1 MKNLQEEI
9 RKIVANVESS
19 LEQPNLPTNGALNNY
34 EKFLSNALDELR
46 SDRLKSLYERR
57 IEFSP
62 EKGGEYT
69 TEAGEFGKGI
79 RDRVFATQSL
89 IAAKRD
95 AINVSNVQN
104 NEVTRNVP
112 QKGFSN
118 VKKIDPPEFNG
129 DRKKYFAFKRQ
140 WKDLVSPDLVGKA
153 RTEIAYLNKM
163 TPERDILDNFNTME
177 EAWEYL
183 DTRYGNADKISQE
196 LIDEYL
202 KFQFKG
208 RNDHQKLVELNEKL
222 QALKVKLC
230 YMNMEHQLTGNDTI
244 INRTIAQIPGKFD
257 NEFVVQLGDNE
268 NKPGKTKWDLL
279 SDFLTKRAKYIET
292 YQPNMVEEKKV
303 DKKYC
308 IKCKSNSH
316 STQDCK
322 GKPKSEG
329 RGSVNNVKSGNPC
342 PHCKIVHHY
351 FDKNRVERPV
361 NMFRGCEAW
370 RDAGVDEKV
379 AMILNAGGCIWCTSW
394 EHVRDKCD
402 SKVKPCWK
410 KVGNNKECGAKHFP
424 HLHNS
429 KNPQINSVRSGNGNP
444 RNTVSPRTEPST
456 SDGCVPEDK
465 LVSSVASDNQP
476 VLLHMVPHT
485 FLNGS
490 KTVIFLD
497 DGSTVTIIT
506 HSLAKSLNLKG
517 VEVIQWLEVAG
528 KEYEKL
534 GTTAL

>member
-1 MKNLQEEI
+1 MAPSLLEKKEDAKNNYEIELDNAKKAVYPQSGSRNHCRATARLASVNEYFEKYDAVFKEYLKKEVFADQTLKQAAKDEYSTFVDEHEDWYYKAIDLVSDKDEEEKVPVETVAQKKARYNLEVKNLQEEI
-9 RKIVANVESS
+9 KKIVANVESS
-19 LEQPNLPTNGALNNY
+19 LDQPNLPTSGALNNY
-34 EKFLSNALDELR
+34 EKVLSNALDELR

-79 RDRVFATQSL
+79 RDRVFATQGL

-222 QALKVKLC
+222 Q
-230 YMNMEHQLTGNDTI
+230 
-244 INRTIAQIPGKFD
+244 
-257 NEFVVQLGDNE
+257 
-268 NKPGKTKWDLL
+268 
-279 SDFLTKRAKYIET
+279 
-292 YQPNMVEEKKV
+292 
-303 DKKYC
+303 
-308 IKCKSNSH
+308 
-316 STQDCK
+316 
-322 GKPKSEG
+322 
-329 RGSVNNVKSGNPC
+329 NPES
-342 PHCKIVHHY
+342 KI
-351 FDKNRVERPV
+351 
-361 NMFRGCEAW
+361 
-370 RDAGVDEKV
+370 
-379 AMILNAGGCIWCTSW
+379 MI
-394 EHVRDKCD
+394 H
-402 SKVKPCWK
+402 
-410 KVGNNKECGAKHFP
+410 
-424 HLHNS
+424 
-429 KNPQINSVRSGNGNP
+429 
-444 RNTVSPRTEPST
+444 
-456 SDGCVPEDK
+456 
-465 LVSSVASDNQP
+465 
-476 VLLHMVPHT
+476 
-485 FLNGS
+485 
-490 KTVIFLD
+490 
-497 DGSTVTIIT
+497 
-506 HSLAKSLNLKG
+506 
-517 VEVIQWLEVAG
+517 
-528 KEYEKL
+528 EY
-534 GTTAL
+534 GT